1 MLLFIKL
8 RQWAIHQK
16 NKSQTLLCAFILLPY
31 KRDLFLNFYQQDSKW
46 ERETLKNLIVF
57 PTMRNV
63 LRIKIT
69 FHIHTI
75 LQIHARVS
83 PDYHRITKTR
93 KLDFK
98 SVVLTTFS
106 LYYDIERNVLN
117 EFINNFDYTEKYSR
131 LYLQEYH
138 CFKQFVARNY

>member
-1 MLLFIKL
+1 
-8 RQWAIHQK
+8 
-16 NKSQTLLCAFILLPY
+16 
-31 KRDLFLNFYQQDSKW
+31 
-46 ERETLKNLIVF
+46 
-57 PTMRNV
+57 MRNV